1 MTLTKDDNVKK
12 VDVVPFQ
19 YILLDAAPKKANGTS
34 SGAIAGP
41 SSTSTSL
48 SSSTTSSSSS
58 SSSTASKEATKS
70 KFDEHK
76 ESLRDFLS
84 NSIVKLEP
92 TNAEDIYKQLLKDYP
107 EFSQAHM
114 SMLQNVENNLS
125 VKVQHPFLLK
135 AELLQRKDNNKSA
148 DVSNL
153 ERSCQRIIELADLI
167 LKDINVDT
175 LLTYY
180 GLKVDFREDAAKI
193 KVFMDKKKLLL
204 IEAYVKKLV
213 ALGKLTVI
221 SAVRGTAA
229 ADASEGEP
237 AVDTAQS
244 IYEKMNATYI
254 EASKVIDMGDSR
266 VLAINIW
273 HAYLNKHWGRFGKY
287 LNKVYEDKQQRDV
300 LLELKTM
307 FETEL
312 KWEHAAKFIDK
323 QAVTTN
329 PMSYRLF

>member
-1 MTLTKDDNVKK
+1 MTLSKDDNVKK

-19 YILLDAAPKKANGTS
+19 YILLDAAPKKTNGTS
-34 SGAIAGP
+34 SGAIAP
-41 SSTSTSL
+41 TSTSPSSSTSTSPP
-48 SSSTTSSSSS
+48 TT
-58 SSSTASKEATKS
+58 TSKEATKS

-92 TNAEDIYKQLLKDYP
+92 TNAEEVYKQLLKDYP

-114 SMLQNVENNLS
+114 SMLQNVENSLS
-125 VKVQHPFLLK
+125 VKVQHPFSLK
-135 AELLQRKDNNKSA
+135 AELLLRKDNK
-148 DVSNL
+148 DLLNL

-167 LKDINVDT
+167 LKDINVDN

-180 GLKVDFREDAAKI
+180 GLKVDFREDAVKI
-193 KVFMDKKKLLL
+193 KGFMDKKKLLL

-221 SAVRGTAA
+221 AAVRATATDGSECEA
-229 ADASEGEP
+229 AT
-237 AVDTAQS
+237 DTTQS
-244 IYEKMNATYI
+244 MQEKMNATYI

-300 LLELKTM
+300 LMELKTM

-312 KWEHAAKFIDK
+312 KWEHAAKFVDK
-323 QAVTTN
+323 QAVTAN